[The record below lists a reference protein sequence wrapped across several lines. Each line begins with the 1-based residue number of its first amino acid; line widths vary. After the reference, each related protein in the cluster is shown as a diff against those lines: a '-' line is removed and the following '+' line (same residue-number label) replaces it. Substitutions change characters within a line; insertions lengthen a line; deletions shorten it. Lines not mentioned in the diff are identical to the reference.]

1 MLLIGGKL
9 ERALSDWSGP
19 IHEFYFISTRNPS
32 KHKSCSYNRL
42 FCIAQTA
49 LTVMKIELCPLFPR
63 LTPVSQMEV
72 GAHGGPGAAIVIA
85 PQGARTPNW
94 PAQTRNPA
102 TSPPRHAE
110 GISGLDPTRSTRGGS
125 GL

>member
-1 MLLIGGKL
+1 MSTFFCSAQRSFVFLL
-9 ERALSDWSGP
+9 
-19 IHEFYFISTRNPS
+19 
-32 KHKSCSYNRL
+32 
-42 FCIAQTA
+42 
-49 LTVMKIELCPLFPR
+49 

-102 TSPPRHAE
+102 TSPPRQA
-110 GISGLDPTRSTRGGS
+110 P
-125 GL
+125 